1 MVKESINFTV
11 QLTGVLRT
19 VLSVGPC
26 STRSRVCLEGLRKEL
41 TAVPRHHCYQHHAGR
56 DGADSNVHG
65 AIMRLIS
72 DFEEA
77 TFIAIVV
84 VMAALAVVVVAAV

>member
-1 MVKESINFTV
+1 MVMESINFTV
-11 QLTGVLRT
+11 QV
-19 VLSVGPC
+19 
-26 STRSRVCLEGLRKEL
+26 
-41 TAVPRHHCYQHHAGR
+41 AG
-56 DGADSNVHG
+56 DSNVHG

-84 VMAALAVVVVAAV
+84 VMAALVVVVVVAAV